1 MPSSIIQNF
10 TNDRCNHG
18 WLHNDRLATIDYSSF
33 RIPELKARKT
43 TSLALTLQ
51 TPEEYFNQ
59 GIVLI
64 EKQLYA
70 QATEAFF
77 SAVQL
82 QWDLTA
88 GHIELGNAYSG
99 LKQFDKALQAY
110 SDALENQ
117 PGSIIAHYNIAL
129 THFDLKRYDD
139 SLKWTS
145 SLIKLNR
152 KYQIA
157 YTLLSKILLATN
169 QKEQALAQLLT
180 AAKLSKPHH
189 PDILVQAGNLYEE
202 LDQTSHALRC
212 YRRALRSDPW
222 HADAFY
228 SIGLIQ
234 FNAGQFTAANL
245 SIANAI
251 NTRPKF
257 PEAKALLKKLK
268 KELSPKKPKRSRT
281 SAQAELFSTP
291 AAA

>member
-1 MPSSIIQNF
+1 VPTILQEN
-10 TNDRCNHG
+10 TDRQLCNHG
-18 WLHNDRLATIDYSSF
+18 WIHNDRLATIDYSSF
-33 RIPELKARKT
+33 HIPETKTRKT
-43 TSLALTLQ
+43 TTLALSLQ
-51 TPEEYFNQ
+51 SPEEYFNQ
-59 GIVLI
+59 GITLI
-64 EKQLYA
+64 EQQLYA
-70 QATEAFF
+70 EAAEAFF
-77 SAVQL
+77 SAIQL

-88 GHIELGNAYSG
+88 AHIELGNAYSG

-110 SDALENQ
+110 SDALENE
-117 PGSIIAHYNIAL
+117 PGSVIAHYNVAL
-129 THFDLKRYDD
+129 THLDLKQYDE

-145 SLIKLNR
+145 AVIKLNR

-157 YTLLSKILLATN
+157 YTLLARILLATN
-169 QKEQALAQLLT
+169 QREQALAQLLT
-180 AAKLSKPHH
+180 AAKLSKPHN
-189 PDILVQAGNLYEE
+189 PDILVQAGSLYEK

-212 YRRALRSDPW
+212 YRRALKSDPW

-257 PEAKALLKKLK
+257 PEAKTLLKKLK
-268 KELSPKKPKRSRT
+268 KELIPKKPRRSRT
-281 SAQAELFSTP
+281 SDQTELFTTP

>member
-1 MPSSIIQNF
+1 MPISITPN
-10 TNDRCNHG
+10 TANARCDHG
-18 WLHNDRLATIDYSSF
+18 WLHNDRLATIDYTSF
-33 RIPELKARKT
+33 HIPEPHERKATALK
-43 TSLALTLQ
+43 LTLQ
-51 TPEEYFNQ
+51 TPGEYFNR
-59 GIVLI
+59 GIALI
-64 EKQLYA
+64 EQQLYA
-70 QATEAFF
+70 EAAEAFF

-88 GHIELGNAYSG
+88 AHIELGNAYSG
-99 LKQFDKALQAY
+99 LRQFDKALQAY

-129 THFDLKRYDD
+129 THFDLKRYND
-139 SLKWTS
+139 SLKWTNTV
-145 SLIKLNR
+145 IKLNR

-157 YTLLSKILLATN
+157 YTLLSKISLATN

-212 YRRALRSDPW
+212 YRRALKSDPW

-228 SIGLIQ
+228 SVGLIQ
-234 FNAGQFTAANL
+234 YNAGQFAAASL

-268 KELSPKKPKRSRT
+268 KELVPRKPKRSKT
-281 SAQAELFSTP
+281 ATQTELFSTP